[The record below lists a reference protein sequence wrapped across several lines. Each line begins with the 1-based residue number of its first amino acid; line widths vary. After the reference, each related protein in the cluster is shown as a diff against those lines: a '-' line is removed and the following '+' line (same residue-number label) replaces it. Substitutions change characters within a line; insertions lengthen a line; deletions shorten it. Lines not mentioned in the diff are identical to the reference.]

1 MTRKPSLGNRV
12 SDWWY
17 ERDQRTKIALT
28 VVTGLVLLALCIG
41 AASAA
46 SRLLRPGPEP
56 EPTPTA
62 VSMATTAPAAPTAPT
77 SPTTAPTATLASTET
92 SAPAP
97 TPEPSA
103 APSADPQGDV
113 TAYDSGDP
121 VEGAPAGVDISG
133 ASPGPDLRVALQ
145 PADDVPAELAGWA
158 AEDEVLLWIT
168 LYEPIPE
175 PPAEYR
181 EWVFALDLD
190 GDIETGRPAGSA
202 RINPDLGMEVAVALY
217 YDPASEE
224 YGTYLLVW
232 DTDQGKWA
240 TGPETRYYLDEPRTL
255 VGLALPLETLAQVVA
270 ETSGVTVVSEAARGR
285 AAALAETGEQKMIDF
300 YPDLP
305 D

>member
-1 MTRKPSLGNRV
+1 M
-12 SDWWY
+12 
-17 ERDQRTKIALT
+17 
-28 VVTGLVLLALCIG
+28 
-41 AASAA
+41 
-46 SRLLRPGPEP
+46 
-56 EPTPTA
+56 
-62 VSMATTAPAAPTAPT
+62 
-77 SPTTAPTATLASTET
+77 
-92 SAPAP
+92 
-97 TPEPSA
+97 
-103 APSADPQGDV
+103 
-113 TAYDSGDP
+113 
-121 VEGAPAGVDISG
+121 DISG

-175 PPAEYR
+175 LPAEYR

-190 GDIETGRPAGSA
+190 GDIETGRPAGSARINGRPAGSA

-240 TGPETRYYLDEPRTL
+240 TGPETRYYLGEPRTL
-255 VGLALPLETLAQVVA
+255 VGLALPLETLTQVVA